1 MALLL
6 QPPGSV
12 QLTASIYTLSSGSL
26 DDGQRESARELG
38 LRPSPVPGTE
48 LQLAP
53 VRRVA
58 DSRGL
63 RRDATRGQE
72 QD

>member
-12 QLTASIYTLSSGSL
+12 QLTVSTYTLSSGAL

-38 LRPSPVPGTE
+38 LRPSPGPGTE
-48 LQLAP
+48 PPLAP

-63 RRDATRGQE
+63 GRDATRGQE